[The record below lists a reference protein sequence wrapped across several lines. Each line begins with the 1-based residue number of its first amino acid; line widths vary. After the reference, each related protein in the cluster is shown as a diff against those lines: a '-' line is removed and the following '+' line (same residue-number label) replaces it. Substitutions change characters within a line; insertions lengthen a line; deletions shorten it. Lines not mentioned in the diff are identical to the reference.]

1 MNSYR
6 TSDLSLAA
14 YLVLK
19 GLTLIS
25 ADKKDNGKFEFV
37 LSDES
42 NVGAKLSLE
51 YLGSDFCK
59 FDNQIRII
67 KKVLYSKS

>member
-1 MNSYR
+1 MNSYT

-19 GLTLIS
+19 GLNLIS
-25 ADKKDNGKFEFV
+25 ADKKDNGRFEFV
-37 LSDES
+37 LDDVN

-51 YLGSDFCK
+51 YLSSDFCK

-67 KKVLYSKS
+67 KKVLYSKV